1 VKNDTAKKD
10 KPQVNLSNFENICV
24 ESGLNL
30 GWNSVEI
37 RYKTKVYLSKFQLFN
52 DNTKNLKKDH
62 QKDHANFSASP
73 ICPEKNF

>member
-30 GWNSVEI
+30 G
-37 RYKTKVYLSKFQLFN
+37 
-52 DNTKNLKKDH
+52 
-62 QKDHANFSASP
+62 
-73 ICPEKNF
+73 